1 MTVAIDVQNLRVR
14 SLDADFHEISWELA
28 PTTEDIFDYTFQ
40 LLRSEGPEG
49 PFEPLTPEMEDK
61 YLFVDNT
68 IRRGHRYRTY
78 YYRLR
83 VRSKA
88 DNQTKD
94 FGPVYGEADPDL
106 LARDVRKNMNIL
118 MREFAGRRCWV
129 FPVRTFGQRCEC
141 WDPILQKK
149 VRAGC
154 LTCFDT
160 SFVRGYMSPIEAWI
174 QMDPNP
180 KAEQNMSV
188 GPTQQQVTTARM
200 GYWPPLKPRD
210 LVIEPE
216 NLRWRVASVTNTQ
229 RLRAVLHQEVQ
240 LSQLPLTDIEYKLE
254 FDIGE
259 ALKDMWL
266 AGSRN
271 YTNPQTLETA
281 GEEEIPDIF
290 GIYPGYKSV
299 QP

>member
-28 PTTEDIFDYTFQ
+28 STTEDIFDYTFQ

-68 IRRGHRYRTY
+68 IRRGHQYRTY

-88 DNQTKD
+88 DGQTKD
-94 FGPVYGEADPDL
+94 FGPAYGEADPDL
-106 LARDVRKNMNIL
+106 IARDVRKNANIL
-118 MREFAGRRCWV
+118 FREFAGRRCWV

-149 VRAGC
+149 VRSGC

-160 SFVRGYMSPIEAWI
+160 SFVRGYMSPIEAWV

-188 GPTQQQVTTARM
+188 GPAQTQATTARM

-216 NLRWRVASVTNTQ
+216 NLRWRVGSVSNTQ

-240 LSQLPLTDIEYKLE
+240 LSQIPLTDIEYKLE

-271 YTNPQTLETA
+271 YTNPQTLEAA
-281 GEEEIPDIF
+281 GNEEIPDIL